1 MTDGRI
7 KARVLIVDADPGK
20 LSVLEAALT
29 HAAYRVTSATSASFA
44 LTTLERDRPDL
55 IVSGNR
61 TEDMDGVEFCS
72 IIRSDPATHDIP
84 FLLLSGPK
92 RPTPW
97 AVAQA
102 GVDMLLAG
110 DFVVSAVLDRIAKL
124 LRHVALPALPEL
136 PAPAP
141 PVPDPAV
148 AVAPAPASAAA
159 AAPLPVPAP
168 AMVSATPDPSARTFE
183 GSFGVL
189 DLTEVTQTIAL
200 GGKTGRLSLQLAASE
215 GALFFESGRVVHAD
229 FAGRTGE
236 DAFSAMVSTAQADP
250 EGTFRFKPVDQL
262 PDGFGPRTIQKSV
275 DQLLLSVASE
285 IDEGRAAASVPPPP
299 QRT

>member
-1 MTDGRI
+1 VSGRS
-7 KARVLIVDADPGK
+7 APRVLIVDADPNK
-20 LSVLEAALT
+20 LSVLKAALV
-29 HAAYRVTSATSASFA
+29 HAAYHVSSATSASFA

-124 LRHVALPALPEL
+124 LRHVAVKNQPATLVP
-136 PAPAP
+136 PAALAP
-141 PVPDPAV
+141 PPLPSK
-148 AVAPAPASAAA
+148 VAPSRAEA
-159 AAPLPVPAP
+159 VE
-168 AMVSATPDPSARTFE
+168 RTLE

-189 DLTEVTQTIAL
+189 DLAEVTQAIAL
-200 GGKTGRLSLQLAASE
+200 GGKTGQLSLQLAAGE
-215 GALFFESGRVVHAD
+215 GTIVFDSGRIVHAE
-229 FAGRTGE
+229 FGGRDGE
-236 DAFSAMVSTAQADP
+236 SAFGAMISSAQFDP
-250 EGTFRFKPVDQL
+250 AGTFRFKPGAEL
-262 PDGFGPRTIQKSV
+262 PASCPRTIQKSV

-285 IDEGRAAASVPPPP
+285 IDEGQATAGMPPPP

>member
-1 MTDGRI
+1 MSGRS
-7 KARVLIVDADPGK
+7 APRVLIVDADPNK
-20 LSVLEAALT
+20 LSVLKAALV
-29 HAAYRVTSATSASFA
+29 HAAYHVASATSASFA

-124 LRHVALPALPEL
+124 LRHVEVKNQPATL
-136 PAPAP
+136 AP
-141 PVPDPAV
+141 PAALAPPPLPSK
-148 AVAPAPASAAA
+148 VAPSRAE
-159 AAPLPVPAP
+159 
-168 AMVSATPDPSARTFE
+168 MVERTLE

-189 DLTEVTQTIAL
+189 DLAEVTQAIAL
-200 GGKTGRLSLQLAASE
+200 GGKTGQLSLQLAAGE
-215 GALFFESGRVVHAD
+215 GTIVFDSGRIVHAE
-229 FAGRTGE
+229 FGGRNGE
-236 DAFSAMVSTAQADP
+236 SAFGAMISSAQFDP
-250 EGTFRFKPVDQL
+250 AGTFRFKPGAEL
-262 PDGFGPRTIQKSV
+262 PASCPRTIQKSV

-285 IDEGRAAASVPPPP
+285 IDEGQATAGMPPPP

>member
-1 MTDGRI
+1 MSGRS
-7 KARVLIVDADPGK
+7 APRVLIVDADPNK
-20 LSVLEAALT
+20 LSVLKAALV
-29 HAAYRVTSATSASFA
+29 HAAYHVTSATSASFA

-124 LRHVALPALPEL
+124 LRHVAVKNQPATL
-136 PAPAP
+136 AP
-141 PVPDPAV
+141 P
-148 AVAPAPASAAA
+148 AALSPQ
-159 AAPLPVPAP
+159 PLPSKVAL
-168 AMVSATPDPSARTFE
+168 SRTEAAERTLE

-189 DLTEVTQTIAL
+189 DLAEVTQAIAL
-200 GGKTGRLSLQLAASE
+200 GGKTGQLSLQLAAGE
-215 GALFFESGRVVHAD
+215 GTIVFDSGRIVHAE
-229 FAGRTGE
+229 FGGRDGE
-236 DAFSAMVSTAQADP
+236 NAFGAMISSAQFDP
-250 EGTFRFKPVDQL
+250 AGTFRFKPGAEL
-262 PDGFGPRTIQKSV
+262 PAGCPRTIQKSV

-285 IDEGRAAASVPPPP
+285 IDEGQATAGMPPPP

>member
-1 MTDGRI
+1 MSGRS
-7 KARVLIVDADPGK
+7 APRVLIVDADPNK
-20 LSVLEAALT
+20 LSVLKAALV
-29 HAAYRVTSATSASFA
+29 HAAYHVTSATSASFA

-124 LRHVALPALPEL
+124 LRHVAVKNQPATL
-136 PAPAP
+136 AP
-141 PVPDPAV
+141 PAALAPPPLPSK
-148 AVAPAPASAAA
+148 VAPSRAEAAE
-159 AAPLPVPAP
+159 
-168 AMVSATPDPSARTFE
+168 RTLE

-189 DLTEVTQTIAL
+189 DLAEVTQAIAL
-200 GGKTGRLSLQLAASE
+200 GGKTGQLSLQLAAGE
-215 GALFFESGRVVHAD
+215 GTIVFDSGRIVHAE
-229 FAGRTGE
+229 FGGRNGE
-236 DAFSAMVSTAQADP
+236 SAFGAMISSAQFDP
-250 EGTFRFKPVDQL
+250 AGTFRFKPGTEL
-262 PDGFGPRTIQKSV
+262 PASCPRTIQKSV

-285 IDEGRAAASVPPPP
+285 IDEGQATAGMPPPP

>member
-1 MTDGRI
+1 MSGRS
-7 KARVLIVDADPGK
+7 APRVLIVDADPNK
-20 LSVLEAALT
+20 LSVLKAALV
-29 HAAYRVTSATSASFA
+29 HAAYHVTSATSASFA

-124 LRHVALPALPEL
+124 LRHVAVKNQPATL
-136 PAPAP
+136 AP
-141 PVPDPAV
+141 P
-148 AVAPAPASAAA
+148 AALSPQ
-159 AAPLPVPAP
+159 PLPSKVAL
-168 AMVSATPDPSARTFE
+168 SRTEAAERTLE

-189 DLTEVTQTIAL
+189 DLAEVTQAIAL
-200 GGKTGRLSLQLAASE
+200 GGKTGQLSLQLAAGE
-215 GALFFESGRVVHAD
+215 GTIVFDSGRIVHAE
-229 FAGRTGE
+229 FGGRNGE
-236 DAFSAMVSTAQADP
+236 SAFGAMISSAQFDP
-250 EGTFRFKPVDQL
+250 AGTFRFKPGAEL
-262 PDGFGPRTIQKSV
+262 PASCPRTIQKSV

-285 IDEGRAAASVPPPP
+285 IDEGQATAGMPPPP

>member
-1 MTDGRI
+1 VSDPRPA
-7 KARVLIVDADPGK
+7 ARVLIVDADPDK
-20 LSVLEAALT
+20 LSVLKAALV
-29 HAAYRVTSATSASFA
+29 HAAYHVTSATSASFA
-44 LTTLERDRPDL
+44 LTTVERDRPDL

-124 LRHVALPALPEL
+124 LRHVALQAEPGLP
-136 PAPAP
+136 P
-141 PVPDPAV
+141 PSPG
-148 AVAPAPASAAA
+148 
-159 AAPLPVPAP
+159 AAPIPPPLPPRA
-168 AMVSATPDPSARTFE
+168 ATPRAEAERRTFE

-189 DLTEVTQTIAL
+189 DLTEVTQAIAL
-200 GGKTGRLSLQLAASE
+200 GGKTGRLQLQLAAGE
-215 GALFFESGRVVHAD
+215 GSLLFDSGRVVHAE

-236 DAFSAMVSTAQADP
+236 SAFAALVSSAQFDP
-250 EGTFRFKPVDQL
+250 EGTFRFKPADKL
-262 PDGFGPRTIQKSV
+262 PAGSGPRTIQKSV
-275 DQLLLSVASE
+275 DQLLISVASE
-285 IDEGRAAASVPPPP
+285 IDEGRAEAGVPPSPP
-299 QRT
+299 RT

>member
-1 MTDGRI
+1 VSDPKP
-7 KARVLIVDADPGK
+7 KARILIVDADPAK
-20 LSVLEAALT
+20 LNVLKAALV
-29 HAAYRVTSATSASFA
+29 HAAYQVISATSASFA

-72 IIRSDPATHDIP
+72 IIRSDPAIHDIP

-124 LRHVALPALPEL
+124 LRNVAIEKPEAE
-136 PAPAP
+136 PPVSAP
-141 PVPDPAV
+141 PRA
-148 AVAPAPASAAA
+148 
-159 AAPLPVPAP
+159 
-168 AMVSATPDPSARTFE
+168 ATPRPEPMGRTFE

-189 DLTEVTQTIAL
+189 DLTEVTQAIAL
-200 GGKTGRLSLQLAASE
+200 GGKTGRLALRLKAGE
-215 GALFFESGRVVHAD
+215 GALLFDGGRVVHAEFD
-229 FAGRTGE
+229 GRTGE
-236 DAFSAMVSTAQADP
+236 AAFAAMVATAQHDP
-250 EGTFRFKPVDQL
+250 EGSFRFKPMAEL
-262 PDGFGPRTIQKSV
+262 PGAASPRTIQKSV

-285 IDEGRAAASVPPPP
+285 IDEGQAAAGVPPPGP
-299 QRT
+299 RN

>member
-1 MTDGRI
+1 MSGRS
-7 KARVLIVDADPGK
+7 APRVLIVDADPNK
-20 LSVLEAALT
+20 LSVLKAALV
-29 HAAYRVTSATSASFA
+29 HAAYHVTSATSASFA

-72 IIRSDPATHDIP
+72 IIRSDPVTHDIP

-124 LRHVALPALPEL
+124 LRHVAVKNQPATL
-136 PAPAP
+136 APLAALAP
-141 PVPDPAV
+141 PPLPSR
-148 AVAPAPASAAA
+148 VAPSRAEAAE
-159 AAPLPVPAP
+159 
-168 AMVSATPDPSARTFE
+168 RTLE

-189 DLTEVTQTIAL
+189 DLAEVTQAIAL
-200 GGKTGRLSLQLAASE
+200 GGKTGQLSLQLAAGE
-215 GALFFESGRVVHAD
+215 GTIVFDSGRIVHAE
-229 FAGRTGE
+229 FGGRNGE
-236 DAFSAMVSTAQADP
+236 SAFGAMISSAQFDP
-250 EGTFRFKPVDQL
+250 AGTFRFRPGAEL
-262 PDGFGPRTIQKSV
+262 PANCPRTIQKSV

-285 IDEGRAAASVPPPP
+285 IDEGQATAGMPPPP

>member
-1 MTDGRI
+1 VSGR
-7 KARVLIVDADPGK
+7 AAPRVLIVDADPNK
-20 LSVLEAALT
+20 LSVLKAALV
-29 HAAYRVTSATSASFA
+29 HAAYHVASATSASFA

-124 LRHVALPALPEL
+124 LRHVEVKNQPATLAPPAALALPPLPSK
-136 PAPAP
+136 
-141 PVPDPAV
+141 
-148 AVAPAPASAAA
+148 VAPSRAE
-159 AAPLPVPAP
+159 
-168 AMVSATPDPSARTFE
+168 MVERTLE

-189 DLTEVTQTIAL
+189 DLAEVTQAIAL
-200 GGKTGRLSLQLAASE
+200 GGKTGQLSLQLAA
-215 GALFFESGRVVHAD
+215 GDGTIVFDSGRIVHAE
-229 FAGRTGE
+229 FSGRNGE
-236 DAFSAMVSTAQADP
+236 SAFGAMISSAQFDP
-250 EGTFRFKPVDQL
+250 AGTFRFKPGAEL
-262 PDGFGPRTIQKSV
+262 PASCPRTIQKSV

-285 IDEGRAAASVPPPP
+285 IDEGQATAGMPPPP

>member
-1 MTDGRI
+1 MSGRS
-7 KARVLIVDADPGK
+7 APRVLIVDADPNK
-20 LSVLEAALT
+20 LSVLKAALV
-29 HAAYRVTSATSASFA
+29 HAAYHVTSATSASFA

-124 LRHVALPALPEL
+124 LRHVEVKNQPATL
-136 PAPAP
+136 AP
-141 PVPDPAV
+141 PAALAPPPLPSK
-148 AVAPAPASAAA
+148 VAPSRAEA
-159 AAPLPVPAP
+159 VE
-168 AMVSATPDPSARTFE
+168 RTLE

-189 DLTEVTQTIAL
+189 DLAEVTQAIAL
-200 GGKTGRLSLQLAASE
+200 GGKTGQLSLQLAAGE
-215 GALFFESGRVVHAD
+215 GTIVFDSGRIVHAE
-229 FAGRTGE
+229 FGGRNGE
-236 DAFSAMVSTAQADP
+236 SAFGAMISSAQFDP
-250 EGTFRFKPVDQL
+250 AGTFRFKPGAEL
-262 PDGFGPRTIQKSV
+262 PASCPRTIQKSV

-285 IDEGRAAASVPPPP
+285 IDEGQATAGMPPPP

>member
-1 MTDGRI
+1 VSDSRPA
-7 KARVLIVDADPGK
+7 ARVLIVDADPDK
-20 LSVLEAALT
+20 LSVLKAALV
-29 HAAYRVTSATSASFA
+29 HAAYHVTSATSASFA
-44 LTTLERDRPDL
+44 LTTVERDRPDL

-124 LRHVALPALPEL
+124 LRHVALQAEPGLP
-136 PAPAP
+136 P
-141 PVPDPAV
+141 PSPV
-148 AVAPAPASAAA
+148 
-159 AAPLPVPAP
+159 AAPIPPPLAP
-168 AMVSATPDPSARTFE
+168 RAATPRAEAERRTFE

-189 DLTEVTQTIAL
+189 DLTEVTQAIAL
-200 GGKTGRLSLQLAASE
+200 GGKTGRLQLQLAAGE
-215 GALFFESGRVVHAD
+215 GSLLFDSGRVVHAE

-236 DAFSAMVSTAQADP
+236 SAFAALVSSAQFDP
-250 EGTFRFKPVDQL
+250 EGTFRFKPTDKL
-262 PDGFGPRTIQKSV
+262 PAGAGPRTIQKSV
-275 DQLLLSVASE
+275 DQLLISVASE
-285 IDEGRAAASVPPPP
+285 IDEGRAEAGVPPSPP
-299 QRT
+299 RT